1 MWKRLYVKYPLFL
14 SNFNEN
20 WIFSTDFR
28 KTQISSF
35 IKIPQ
40 VGAEL
45 FHAIGQTDGNDEVN
59 SRNSNAPKI

>member
-28 KTQISSF
+28 ETQISSF
-35 IKIPQ
+35 IKIRQ

-45 FHAIGQTDGNDEVN
+45 FHAIGQADGNDEVN
-59 SRNSNAPKI
+59 SGNSNAP